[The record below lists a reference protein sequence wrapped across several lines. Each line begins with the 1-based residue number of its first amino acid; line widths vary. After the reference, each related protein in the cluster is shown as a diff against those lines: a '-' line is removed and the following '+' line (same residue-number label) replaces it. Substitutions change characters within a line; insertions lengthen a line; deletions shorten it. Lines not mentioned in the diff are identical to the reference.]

1 MPVIFCLGS
10 DFTSLEIMLIS
21 LQFFENRFLITYSC
35 KEDKMKM
42 LVVMTMMEVI
52 GRMMKAKNYK
62 NSPCQALF

>member
-1 MPVIFCLGS
+1 MPVIVCLGS

-21 LQFFENRFLITYSC
+21 LQFFENWFLITYSC

-42 LVVMTMMEVI
+42 LVVMMMMEVI
-52 GRMMKAKNYK
+52 GRLMKAKNHK